1 MKVNER
7 GMIMKKHQININP
20 HKCIGCQMCIKD
32 CPAKNIELQQT
43 KASIIDNEC
52 IMCGHCVAICPKNA
66 VSISGYDEEPM
77 LKQGNYRLNPE
88 DVLNT
93 IRFRRT
99 IRQFQKKDIDQD
111 ILENILEAGRL
122 THTAKN
128 AQDVTLIVLDKEK
141 DKLEKM
147 AVSLFKKI
155 KPIANLISSMAK
167 RNEITDYFF
176 FFEAPKVILVASKD
190 HINAA
195 LAAQNM
201 EFVAEAYG
209 LGVLYSGFF
218 TMAAN
223 HSRQIKKQL
232 DLPKGQKF
240 VTALV
245 MGYPKVKYQRSA
257 PREKS
262 NIKYM

>member
-1 MKVNER
+1 M
-7 GMIMKKHQININP
+7 
-20 HKCIGCQMCIKD
+20 
-32 CPAKNIELQQT
+32 
-43 KASIIDNEC
+43 
-52 IMCGHCVAICPKNA
+52 
-66 VSISGYDEEPM
+66 
-77 LKQGNYRLNPE
+77 
-88 DVLNT
+88 
-93 IRFRRT
+93 
-99 IRQFQKKDIDQD
+99 
-111 ILENILEAGRL
+111 
-122 THTAKN
+122 
-128 AQDVTLIVLDKEK
+128 IVLDKEK

-147 AVSLFKKI
+147 AVSLFRKI
-155 KPIANLISSMAK
+155 KPIANLMSSMAK
-167 RNEITDYFF
+167 RNEITDHFF

-232 DLPKGQKF
+232 DLPKGQKL

-245 MGYPKVKYQRSA
+245 MGYKSSISTKCPKRKIKYQIYVRRNKHERRLSTT
-257 PREKS
+257 
-262 NIKYM
+262 Y

>member
-1 MKVNER
+1 
-7 GMIMKKHQININP
+7 
-20 HKCIGCQMCIKD
+20 
-32 CPAKNIELQQT
+32 
-43 KASIIDNEC
+43 
-52 IMCGHCVAICPKNA
+52 
-66 VSISGYDEEPM
+66 
-77 LKQGNYRLNPE
+77 
-88 DVLNT
+88 
-93 IRFRRT
+93 
-99 IRQFQKKDIDQD
+99 
-111 ILENILEAGRL
+111 
-122 THTAKN
+122 
-128 AQDVTLIVLDKEK
+128 
-141 DKLEKM
+141 
-147 AVSLFKKI
+147 
-155 KPIANLISSMAK
+155 MAK
-167 RNEITDYFF
+167 RNEITDHFF

-232 DLPKGQKF
+232 DLPKGQKL

-245 MGYPKVKYQRSA
+245 MGYPKVQYQRSA